1 MGYYYQFCFGG
12 FIVLSVVLLIYQ
24 PTRKQQ
30 LEQQQGV
37 ANDDEHPESRWYKVY
52 ALAATADWLQ
62 GPHLFSLY
70 RDEYGLAPNVVLN
83 LYLTDFV
90 TTAISAYFIG
100 VLSDKYGRK
109 LLCMVYCV
117 SYALSCFL
125 TIVPV
130 TPLLFLGRILGGVS
144 TTILLNVFDSWMV
157 TNFRE
162 KKLIENGCDLSRTYA
177 ATSVVNSLAAILS
190 GLVGEVL
197 VWATGTRKSPFF
209 VSVVLLWVNLQM
221 IWSQWGEN
229 FGISASSKPT
239 QDTTRR
245 RLWSILKT
253 PSILA
258 LTFASTMFEGSMNLF
273 VFYWVP
279 TLSSLKKSAGELP
292 YGVIYSSFLAVSL
305 GAALAFNIIMD
316 KRIVKYSRV
325 LVGVLVVADLCFFK
339 LASVKTETSAFWLF
353 CLLEACIGM
362 FAPAVGYLKGTL
374 INDDFRATIYSIMRI
389 PLNIVAIVSLL
400 TAQGNDN
407 IGGVFTACSLMLTA
421 SFTMIWAAS
430 LRGMP

>member
-1 MGYYYQFCFGG
+1 MDYYYQICFGG
-12 FIVLSVVLLIYQ
+12 FLVLNVVLLIYQ

-30 LEQQQGV
+30 LEQQGV
-37 ANDDEHPESRWYKVY
+37 MHDDEHPESRWYKVY
-52 ALAATADWLQ
+52 ALAVAADWLQ
-62 GPHLFSLY
+62 GPYLFSLY
-70 RDEYGLAPNVVLN
+70 RDEYGLAPNLVLN
-83 LYLTDFV
+83 LYLTDFI

-100 VLSDKYGRK
+100 ALSDKYGRK
-109 LLCMVYCV
+109 LHCMVYCV

-144 TTILLNVFDSWMV
+144 TSILFNVFDSWMV
-157 TNFRE
+157 ANFRE
-162 KKLIENGCDLSRTYA
+162 RKLVENGCDLSRTYA
-177 ATSVVNSLAAILS
+177 ATSVVNSLAAISS

-197 VWATGTRKSPFF
+197 VWATGTRKSPFLM
-209 VSVVLLWVNLQM
+209 SVVLLWVTLQM

-229 FGISASSKPT
+229 FGISASSKST
-239 QDTTRR
+239 HDTTRR
-245 RLWSILKT
+245 SLWSILKT
-253 PSILA
+253 PPILA
-258 LTFASTMFEGSMNLF
+258 LAFASTMFEGSMNLF
-273 VFYWVP
+273 VFYWIP
-279 TLSSLKKSAGELP
+279 TLSFLKKSAGELP
-292 YGVIYSSFLAVSL
+292 YDVIYSGFMAVSL
-305 GAALAFNIIMD
+305 AAALAFNIIMD

-374 INDDFRATIYSIMRI
+374 IDDDARTTVYSIMRI
-389 PLNIVAIVSLL
+389 PFNIVVIASLL
-400 TAQGNDN
+400 TTQGNDN
-407 IGGVFTACSLMLTA
+407 IGGVFTTCSLMLTA
-421 SFTMIWAAS
+421 SLTTIWAAS